1 MKHYE
6 SDDDLDRALF
16 ALDLEEPP
24 AQLRSNI
31 LAATIY
37 RAPLLVKPWEIWFIG
52 ALAALIVWLLIALLG
67 GAQAGTF
74 DRASD
79 LVAQAVSAVTAPDV
93 LFWLAIG
100 AGAAF
105 WISQL
110 NLTVIPGTSRAPRR

>member
-1 MKHYE
+1 MKYYE
-6 SDDDLDRALF
+6 SDDELDRALF

-31 LAATIY
+31 LAVTIY
-37 RAPLLVKPWEIWFIG
+37 RAPLPVKPWEIWFIG
-52 ALAALIVWLLIALLG
+52 ALAALIVWLLISLLG

-79 LVAQAVSAVTAPDV
+79 IVAQGISAVTTPDV
-93 LFWLAIG
+93 LIWLAIG

-110 NLTVIPGTSRAPRR
+110 NLTVMPGTERLFRR